1 MTYTMPDSAAMPPD
15 AAAIQAPS
23 SSSRAAAPHPARA
36 RKRSKAYGNLF
47 SILVPALLIGAWFVS
62 DLVRPDKFSVF
73 PSLQNVVTCWADW
86 IFDTTQGRYFYSGT
100 WIVDFTASMI
110 RIIGGLVIGSA
121 AAVLFGLSVLWLPII
136 EKITDP
142 IIQILRPI
150 PKTAFLPFAILLFGL
165 GNGPAMFMTIY
176 GVFLIVYV
184 QVIMSIK
191 LVPADLK
198 HAAAML
204 GASKSQVLRTVV
216 LPAALPGIC
225 GGIRIGASYAWLV
238 LILAE
243 MLAVREGFGYVL
255 WHAYEFMRMDLVV
268 AAMLTIGLCGFV
280 TDKVI
285 VALMRKH
292 LTWAEDIA
300 QANV

>member
-1 MTYTMPDSAAMPPD
+1 MTFARSSAVLPPD
-15 AAAIQAPS
+15 ATAMQAVS
-23 SSSRAAAPHPARA
+23 SSSHAGAPRSAKA
-36 RKRSKAYGNLF
+36 RKQPKLMGNIY
-47 SILVPALLIGAWFVS
+47 SILVPALLLGAWLVS
-62 DLVRPDKFSVF
+62 DLLRPDGFSVF
-73 PSLQNVVTCWADW
+73 PSLHSVVICWIDW
-86 IFDTTQGRYFYSGT
+86 VFDITNGKYFYSGT
-100 WIVDFTASMI
+100 WVVDFTASMI
-110 RIIGGLVIGSA
+110 RVIGGLVIGSA
-121 AAVLFGLSVLWLPII
+121 AAVLFGLSVLWLPVI

-142 IIQILRPI
+142 LIQILRPI

-184 QVIMSIK
+184 QVLMSIK
-191 LVPADLK
+191 LVPADLRN
-198 HAAAML
+198 AAAML
-204 GASKSQVLRTVV
+204 GASNGQVLRTVV

-285 VALMRKH
+285 VALMKRR
-292 LTWAEDIA
+292 LSWAEDIA